1 MTVGLPRGTAI
12 TEGSTLKYGGRSC
25 GDGRRG
31 AMAVAD
37 GFME

>member
-1 MTVGLPRGTAI
+1 MTVGLPLGTAM
-12 TEGSTLKYGGRSC
+12 TEGSTLKYGGRC

-37 GFME
+37 GFVE